1 MSQIGGDS
9 TVRHA
14 EKARSFKSADKILI
28 YRSHTHRAQTT
39 AEPPQSLPGYQ
50 HNRDTH
56 ESQIAYQAH
65 SALMSPHSSIGHGGR
80 ASSVAVEGER
90 YKSELSWQ
98 EKAR

>member
-9 TVRHA
+9 TVWHA
-14 EKARSFKSADKILI
+14 ERARNNKSADKI

-39 AEPPQSLPGYQ
+39 AAPPQSLPGYQ
-50 HNRDTH
+50 HNRDTYQ
-56 ESQIAYQAH
+56 SRAYQAH
-65 SALMSPHSSIGHGGR
+65 SALISPHSSIGHGGR
-80 ASSVAVEGER
+80 ASSVAVEGES